1 MPDLGF
7 SLAASI
13 IFATGVTSGAAVTG
27 IIAGVNAALLLAPAA
42 LSLGASAYVT
52 HQAKKNIAPV
62 SDPGGIQAILK
73 QAIPPQRL
81 CLGTVTT
88 GGALFLYKAE
98 KPYIW
103 MGILLAAHEID
114 GFDSV
119 FINRNQVFFDSN
131 GLATSVPFNDGI
143 NQYLEASF
151 RSGAIDQAIDP
162 IIAAD
167 FPTMPPTFRQRG
179 HATLVIKAHYGFGGD
194 FEAQYKD
201 HKRVYGDQGI
211 LQPLTRFRGAK
222 CFDPRQGGHV
232 IDDAMTWTWSDNA
245 AICLTRFLTHQW
257 PDTRLV
263 DPDRLDWD
271 QIAAAADECDRWE
284 IGADGTTFHRHT
296 VNGVVQSTDD
306 PYDVIENMKIAM
318 GGHLILDRAKIYP
331 VVRGKREPQGTLHMG
346 MLVGGVEYVSEARD
360 RELINIIKPTFI
372 APDREYQ
379 EVAGPV
385 LRRDDLITLDGKPRE
400 ASLRGAFVEDHRRMQ
415 RLAKA
420 TLNQARIGRTLTA
433 GATLEALGW
442 TPGKVYR
449 VHLTGSLARCNG
461 LYELVEKTWDD
472 NLRGYR
478 LALIGYDDTVTDFD
492 PSEELP
498 FTLDEDVLEAEA
510 NV

>member
-27 IIAGVNAALLLAPAA
+27 IIAGVNAALLLAPIG
-42 LSLGASAYVT
+42 LSLGTSAYVA
-52 HQAKKNIAPV
+52 HQARKDLQPV
-62 SDPGGIQAILK
+62 SDPGGLQSILK

-81 CLGTVTT
+81 ALGTVTT
-88 GGALFLYKAE
+88 GGALFFYKAK

-114 GFDSV
+114 GLDSV
-119 FINRNQVFFDSN
+119 YINRNRVFFDSN
-131 GLATSVPFNDGI
+131 GFATSVPFNDGV
-143 NQYLEASF
+143 NQYLKASF
-151 RSGAIDQAIDP
+151 RRGTLDQAIDP

-167 FPTMPPTFRQRG
+167 FPTMPSTFRQRG
-179 HATLVIKAHYGFGGD
+179 HATLVIKAHYGFGGN

-211 LQPLTRFRGAK
+211 LQPLTRFRAAK
-222 CFDPRQGGHV
+222 CFDPRAPGHV
-232 IDDAMTWTWSDNA
+232 LGDPSTWSWSDSA
-245 AICLTRFLTHQW
+245 AICLARFLTHQW

-263 DPDRLDWD
+263 DPSRLDWD

-284 IGADGTTFHRHT
+284 VSKDGATTFRRHT
-296 VNGVVQSTDD
+296 VNGVVQSTDS

-331 VVRGKREPQGTLHMG
+331 VVRGRRTPSGTLHMG
-346 MLVGGVEYVSEARD
+346 MLLGGVEYASEPRD

-379 EVAGPV
+379 EVEGPV
-385 LRRDDLITLDGKPRE
+385 LRREDLIVQDNKPRE
-400 ASLRGAFVEDHRRMQ
+400 SSIRGAFVEDHRRMQ
-415 RLAKA
+415 RIASA
-420 TLNQARIGRTLTA
+420 ALNQARIGRTLTA

-449 VHLTGSLARCNG
+449 VHLTGPLARCNG
-461 LYELVEKTWDD
+461 LYELVGKEWDD
-472 NLRGYR
+472 RLRGYR
-478 LALIGYDDTVTDFD
+478 LTLIGYDPTATDFD
-492 PSEELP
+492 PQSEQD

-510 NV
+510 A